1 LIKFQLIESSVI
13 NLTKEELESIFEKM
27 LKTLK
32 FLVFVLLVWKF
43 CSVNSKFIKIY
54 IECDPSEKPPDVKCP
69 VNSICV
75 ELGENLQKIKTGL
88 CACKVNYTVNRN
100 YSSVDQ
106 NSSQYCIENL
116 QESNQ
121 PISTTTKL
129 TWTSKFVP
137 TTSEPSSVPE
147 STQNMDITTE
157 NINNNDEQE
166 GNKESKVYYNP
177 IGLTV
182 TITMICVLLYVL
194 YRVIKANHHVTTWTQ
209 KKQVI
214 NDLKVDAAY
223 PLV

>member
-1 LIKFQLIESSVI
+1 
-13 NLTKEELESIFEKM
+13 M

-43 CSVNSKFIKIY
+43 CSVNCKFIKIY
-54 IECDPSEKPPDVKCP
+54 IECDPLEKSPDVKCP

-75 ELGENLQKIKTGL
+75 KLGENLQKTKTGL
-88 CACKVNYTVNRN
+88 CACKVGYTVNRN
-100 YSSVDQ
+100 YSSLDQ
-106 NSSQYCIENL
+106 NSSQYCIE
-116 QESNQ
+116 ESNQ
-121 PISTTTKL
+121 SISTTTKL

-137 TTSEPSSVPE
+137 TTSEPLSVPE
-147 STQNMDITTE
+147 TTQNMNITTE

-166 GNKESKVYYNP
+166 QNKESKVYYNP

-182 TITMICVLLYVL
+182 TISMICILLYVL

-214 NDLKVDAAY
+214 NDLKADAAF